1 MNPDKTRIGSPSF
14 FNVFFIISTFPE
26 GYSHCL
32 STVLDERA
40 KVVVQPRQNQ
50 VALGDKKRLGL
61 HRVWATRLRES
72 RIGARARE
80 GGMRREG
87 FPVENLKIH
96 GVWVNGAD

>member
-40 KVVVQPRQNQ
+40 RVVVQPRQNQ
-50 VALGDKKRLGL
+50 VLEIKRDSGFTESGQPVFENPASERGLGK
-61 HRVWATRLRES
+61 V
-72 RIGARARE
+72 
-80 GGMRREG
+80 GGGEDPTDSPG
-87 FPVENLKIH
+87 
-96 GVWVNGAD
+96 